1 MTDGINHHR
10 EGLTTS
16 HHDWSMLQVGKL
28 LENQPIVIIDA
39 NSSVEDAS
47 EVLLKK
53 GVSSAPIYDSARKMF
68 VGMFDYSDL
77 MTYILL
83 VLKKMEVPLEDQTME
98 IRDLIQKTNRSQ
110 NVPVKLVSDLSGNDP
125 FCTVLAETKLGG
137 VVNDFGTGI
146 HRVAVMDSEGN
157 MIGVLTQSL
166 TLDYLMRH

>member
-1 MTDGINHHR
+1 
-10 EGLTTS
+10 
-16 HHDWSMLQVGKL
+16 
-28 LENQPIVIIDA
+28 
-39 NSSVEDAS
+39 
-47 EVLLKK
+47 
-53 GVSSAPIYDSARKMF
+53 MF

-110 NVPVKLVSDLSGNDP
+110 NVPVKLVSGKMSRPVISPCRCCSCGVKWMTAYLLQLFSFLDGFCLFSFLDLSGNDP

-146 HRVAVMDSEGN
+146 HRGNVKHCERCLCVRVFGIHGRIKKNDCMIMGAGLGPVMSC
-157 MIGVLTQSL
+157 IRLLTVRL
-166 TLDYLMRH
+166 AF

>member
-1 MTDGINHHR
+1 MTTGINHHR

-16 HHDWSMLQVGKL
+16 LRDWTMLQVGKL
-28 LENQPIVIIDA
+28 VENRPIFTIDA

-53 GVSSAPIYDSARKMF
+53 GVSSAPIYDSARKMY

-83 VLKKMEVPLEDQTME
+83 VLKKMEVPLEDQSMGMRE
-98 IRDLIQKTNRSQ
+98 LIRKTNDSQ

-146 HRVAVMDSEGN
+146 HR
-157 MIGVLTQSL
+157 
-166 TLDYLMRH
+166 